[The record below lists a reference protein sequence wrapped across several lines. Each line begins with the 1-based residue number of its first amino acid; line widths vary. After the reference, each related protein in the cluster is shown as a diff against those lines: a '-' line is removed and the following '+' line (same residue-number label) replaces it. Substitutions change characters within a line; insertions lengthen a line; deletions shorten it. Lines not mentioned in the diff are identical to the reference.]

1 MKGWQTIPFAGKAI
15 ERLVCM
21 FKTNCYVYQIII
33 RHMSSLNGYCCFTN
47 SNMRMEIRDDSAD
60 LRLLSVLKP

>member
-1 MKGWQTIPFAGKAI
+1 MPVYKA
-15 ERLVCM
+15 
-21 FKTNCYVYQIII
+21 NCYVYQIII